1 MTSQSEIERDKA
13 VVDAFYQAGIEG
25 HLQAS
30 RGIWIPTSR

>member
-25 HLQAS
+25 HLTNFAH
-30 RGIWIPTSR
+30 IWIPTSR